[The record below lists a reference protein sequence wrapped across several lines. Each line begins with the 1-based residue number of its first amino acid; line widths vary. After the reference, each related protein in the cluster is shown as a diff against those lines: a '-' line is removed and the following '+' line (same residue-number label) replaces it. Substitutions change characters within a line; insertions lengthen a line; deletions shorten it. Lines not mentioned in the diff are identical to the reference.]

1 MIEDVVSGI
10 FKVLGRFIGQ
20 IFIEVIFELL
30 LKGPGYFINKQFT
43 KRDPDPD
50 GFAVVLSGFAFWLII
65 GASVYGV
72 YSNLSGA
79 GNA

>member
-1 MIEDVVSGI
+1 VIEDIVGGI
-10 FKVLGRFIGQ
+10 FKILGRFIGQ

-30 LKGPGYFINKQFT
+30 LKGPGYFISKQFT

-50 GFAVVLSGFAFWLII
+50 GFAVVLSGFVFWLII
-65 GASVYGV
+65 GATAYGV
-72 YSNLSGA
+72 YSNFGGG